1 MISVPS
7 FAVPRLR
14 GSSGSA
20 NCLSASSK
28 VTVLTV
34 FPFGRGAKR
43 GFSPQSFSFSP
54 SWMKPPFLPIL
65 AKMGFLVFGSMPSS
79 VAEL

>member
-1 MISVPS
+1 MSSAPS
-7 FAVPRLR
+7 LAVPRVR
-14 GSSGSA
+14 GRVGRAS
-20 NCLSASSK
+20 CFRASSR

-34 FPFGRGAKR
+34 LPLGSGTKR
-43 GFSPQSFSFSP
+43 GFCPQSFSFSP

-65 AKMGFLVFGSMPSS
+65 AKMGLPVLGSVPSS